1 MMIATR
7 LRSRIRLDGPL
18 PWLLGWIVVGVAGA
32 IWLGSTELSRLR
44 DAFET
49 DARIMHRLLSQRAV
63 EHEAVLATLALLA
76 TSRADRPE
84 QRLPAI
90 YPRILTAARRD
101 AGQDWSTAGLDAAE
115 KASRSQRRATVVDT
129 EFAQGLFWLV
139 LAAEPASHA
148 LQIDIGAMTP
158 AEEWPVTAE
167 HPVGILLRHGDRA
180 WTIQD
185 GVVPREATRFEFHKT
200 LAAISQ
206 PFELVATRRVGW
218 HELPWMRMSL
228 WIAAVGGVLAALAAL
243 RRQHTERRRAEER
256 LRVGQVGRL
265 NALGELAAG
274 MAHELNQP
282 LTAVL
287 ANAQAAA
294 RLLDD
299 DPPDLGTARAAMAR
313 AADQARRAAGV
324 LARLRRTVEQPDL
337 DGRRQQVDLRA
348 AVASA
353 LHLIEPECR
362 QREVEPRVHADCAVV
377 VSAEPVAL
385 EQIIHNLLRNAL
397 QALEQVPAPERT
409 LVITIAADAAQGR
422 LLVRDT
428 GPGIP
433 EPMLQR
439 IFEPFFTT
447 RRDGL
452 GLGLSLCE
460 TLAASMGGS
469 LSAAAASPRG
479 AEFRLSLPLAPA
491 HDKAKMQ

>member
-1 MMIATR
+1 MIATR
-7 LRSRIRLDGPL
+7 LRSRFRLDRRP
-18 PWLLGWIVVGVAGA
+18 PWLLVWLAISAVGAAWFGNA
-32 IWLGSTELSRLR
+32 ELSRLR

-76 TSRADRPE
+76 TSAADRPE

-90 YPRILTAARRD
+90 YPRILAVTRRD
-101 AGQDWSTAGLDAAE
+101 VGQDWSIPGLEAAQTM
-115 KASRSQRRATVVDT
+115 SRSLRRAAVVDT
-129 EFAQGLFWLV
+129 EFAQGRFWLV

-148 LQIDIGAMTP
+148 LQIDVGAMVP
-158 AEEWPVTAE
+158 LEEWPVTAE
-167 HPVGILLRHGDRA
+167 RPVRILLRHGDQL
-180 WTIQD
+180 WTIQE
-185 GVVPREATRFEFHKT
+185 GAASEEAWRFDFRKT
-200 LAAISQ
+200 LAAVSQ
-206 PFELVATRRVGW
+206 PFELVVTRRVGW
-218 HELPWMRMSL
+218 HELPWARMLL
-228 WIAAVGGVLAALAAL
+228 WAAAVGGVLAALAAL
-243 RRQHTERRRAEER
+243 RRQRVERRRAEER
-256 LRVGQVGRL
+256 LRVGQVARL

-287 ANAQAAA
+287 ANTQAAA
-294 RLLDD
+294 RLLDEIR
-299 DPPDLGTARAAMAR
+299 PELGTARAAMAR
-313 AADQARRAAGV
+313 AADQARRAADV

-337 DGRRQQVDLRA
+337 GGRSQEVDLGA

-362 QREVEPRVHADCAVV
+362 QREVLPRVHADRAVV

-397 QALEQVPAPERT
+397 QALEQVPVTERGLSIT
-409 LVITIAADAAQGR
+409 LAADAGQGL

-433 EPMLQR
+433 EAMLQR

-447 RRDGL
+447 RKDGL

-469 LSAAAASPRG
+469 LSAAAASPHG
-479 AEFRLSLPLAPA
+479 AEFRLALPLASA
-491 HDKAKMQ
+491 RLEATMR